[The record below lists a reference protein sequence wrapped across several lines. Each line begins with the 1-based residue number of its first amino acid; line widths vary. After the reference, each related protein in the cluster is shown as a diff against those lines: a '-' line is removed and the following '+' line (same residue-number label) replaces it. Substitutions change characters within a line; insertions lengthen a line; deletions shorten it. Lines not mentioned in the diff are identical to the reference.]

1 MIEVMLEATAGL
13 DKLKLKVGCSLLA
26 LASLLTHVPSPGTA
40 GLGLSHEH
48 GCGLVDSFCKK
59 NFVCLIILRP
69 LLSGLWLNLF
79 CQVVGEHQVAMFS
92 LAQVTLNGLW
102 A

>member
-40 GLGLSHEH
+40 GLGLSQEH
-48 GCGLVDSFCKK
+48 GCGLVDSFW
-59 NFVCLIILRP
+59 FLVCLIILRP